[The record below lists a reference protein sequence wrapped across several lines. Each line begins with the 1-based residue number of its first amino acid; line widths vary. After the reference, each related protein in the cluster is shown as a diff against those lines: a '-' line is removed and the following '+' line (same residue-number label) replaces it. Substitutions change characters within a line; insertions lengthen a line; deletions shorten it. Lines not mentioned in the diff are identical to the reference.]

1 MCEICFLKH
10 TENEAGRL
18 IPDVCQFFQ
27 KALHKVKVS
36 NCSLVLITFHR
47 PSLGHAIKSKVIKI

>member
-27 KALHKVKVS
+27 KALHKVKAS
-36 NCSLVLITFHR
+36 SLQPGFNNF
-47 PSLGHAIKSKVIKI
+47 P